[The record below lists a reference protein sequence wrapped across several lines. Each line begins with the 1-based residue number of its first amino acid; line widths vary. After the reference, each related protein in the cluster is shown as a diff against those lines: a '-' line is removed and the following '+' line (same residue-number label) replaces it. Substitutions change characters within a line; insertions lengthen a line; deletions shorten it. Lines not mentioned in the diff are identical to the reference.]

1 MTSHDIASQTLV
13 LRVDLDAWGTEDRP
27 AAGAVQLDPWSHPDP
42 LRQRI
47 GALAGPALALATLLD
62 APADDPP
69 FLVSVGPAVQ
79 RGVPTAARATV
90 HARSPLTGR
99 LAEGQVGTDLG
110 RRLASVAAALVVSGR
125 IDRPGAALVIEAD
138 GSARLVVL
146 AELVGASP
154 EQRRALLAA
163 HLGPCAV
170 LRPGPAADAGVPFAN
185 LAAGGDPASFTGRG
199 GVGHAMAARGL
210 AAIVV
215 TAPPIPD
222 RPVPELNA
230 ALLGSPRLESR
241 MEGGTLE
248 LTAAFAARGD
258 LDGVDVQRAH
268 QLEDSARET
277 AGSRH
282 GCKGC
287 PTPCGWSF
295 EEPGREKSG
304 ARFSAVRALGV
315 DLGLDEPRDAFGL
328 LARCNDLGLDAREAA
343 ARLAGRG
350 NEGQPAALLNDLDAL
365 ARAEFGMDAPVAET
379 PRPTR
384 DVAAAL
390 GQQAGARG
398 AEPLRSFPFL
408 VGDGVARARIQ
419 RLLDPMPVPLNAER
433 ATDVAGK
440 GRLVWWHENLVAALD
455 ASGFCAFSAAGL
467 LDDGATDLVGLAAWT
482 LPNVGEAIPDARNA
496 GEALLALGATL
507 DGWVRELHEH
517 WGCAERDVPS
527 ELEAPSLLG
536 EYRVCRGLDAS
547 GRVTPI
553 AHAQLGSRGL
563 LELWRGTDVDQAV
576 AEPVA
581 LESVRARAGC
591 DSLPCLVHIGAG
603 GALGRRLGPGFDL
616 EMDLPATLIDVLQA
630 VAQVRPEAASWLMA
644 SGVPVPAVWRGG
656 RTLAPEAEI
665 RAGDHLE
672 LVLVVSGG

>member
-1 MTSHDIASQTLV
+1 MNIDDDVTQPLV
-13 LRVDLDAWGTEDRP
+13 LRVDLDAWGARDHP
-27 AAGAVQLDPWSHPDP
+27 AESAVQLAPWSHVDP
-42 LRQRI
+42 LKARI

-62 APADDPP
+62 AAPDDPP
-69 FLVSVGPAVQ
+69 FVLSVGPAVQ

-110 RRLASVAAALVVSGR
+110 RRLARVAAALVVSGR
-125 IDRPGAALVIEAD
+125 IDRPGAALVIDAGGD
-138 GSARLVVL
+138 ARLVVL
-146 AELVGASP
+146 PALVGASP
-154 EQRRALLAA
+154 ETRRALLEA

-170 LRPGPAADAGVPFAN
+170 LRPGPAAEAGVPFAN

-199 GVGHAMAARGL
+199 GVGRALAERGL

-222 RPVPELNA
+222 RPVPELTA
-230 ALLGSPRLESR
+230 ALLASPRLEAR

-248 LTAAFAARGD
+248 LTSAFAARGD
-258 LDGVDVQRAH
+258 LEGMDVDHAHRLEARAR
-268 QLEDSARET
+268 DA

-315 DLGLDEPRDAFGL
+315 DLGLEEPTAAFGL

-350 NEGQPAALLNDLDAL
+350 NEGNPTALQDDLLAL
-365 ARAEFGMDAPVAET
+365 ARGTFGMEAPVAET

-384 DVAAAL
+384 DLAAAL

-408 VGDGVARARIQ
+408 VGDGASRRRMQ
-419 RLLDPMPVPLNAER
+419 RLLDPLPIPVNAER
-433 ATDVAGK
+433 ATDPAGK

-467 LDDGATDLVGLAAWT
+467 LDDGATDLNGLATWT
-482 LPNVGEAIPDARNA
+482 LPGALEAIPDARDA
-496 GEALLALGATL
+496 AEALLAVGATL

-517 WGCAERDVPS
+517 WGCAERVVPS
-527 ELEAPSLLG
+527 ELETPSLLG
-536 EYRVCRGLDAS
+536 EYRTCRGLDAS
-547 GRVTPI
+547 GGRTPR
-553 AHAQLGSRGL
+553 ARASLGSREL
-563 LELWRGTDVDQAV
+563 LDLWRGTDVEHVEDGAQRDAASADV
-576 AEPVA
+576 GGR
-581 LESVRARAGC
+581 ESGF
-591 DSLPCLVHIGAG
+591 VHIGAG
-603 GALGRRLGPGFDL
+603 GALGRRLGPAFDL
-616 EMDLPATLIDVLQA
+616 ELDLPAPLIEVLAA
-630 VAQVRPEAASWLMA
+630 VADVRPDAATWLVA
-644 SGVPVPAVWRGG
+644 AGTPVPAVWRRGQ
-656 RTLAPEAEI
+656 TLPPEAEI
-665 RAGDHLE
+665 HTGDHLE